1 MEIKW
6 LSYVPMYIA
15 LCEEKSIAGAAKK
28 LRCSNAH
35 ASRQLRQLEEI
46 LSVQLIQRT
55 TRQFN
60 LTYDG
65 LRFYQQVKGLMDGA
79 EQINEQV
86 MESDRVAGHL
96 RIAASASFGA
106 ALLNRALIEFRQL
119 YPEVTFEVIFS
130 ETPLDLIESGFDV
143 AFFFTNNPPEGY
155 IGHHL
160 RSLHCKPFAHK
171 AYLSNKPRIATP
183 EDLYQLDHIVYRN
196 EALNLDTWHFHHIET
211 KQKVSVALQ
220 SVLSFNLVQ
229 SMLEATLA
237 GCGVAM
243 LDEFALEKLNGEER
257 SQLVPLLPEW
267 QTDAILPLY
276 ILYPKREHLPKR
288 TQAFIEHFKQQ
299 LF

>member
-79 EQINEQV
+79 EEINEQV

-143 AFFFTNNPPEGY
+143 AFFFTNNPPE
-155 IGHHL
+155 
-160 RSLHCKPFAHK
+160 
-171 AYLSNKPRIATP
+171 
-183 EDLYQLDHIVYRN
+183 
-196 EALNLDTWHFHHIET
+196 
-211 KQKVSVALQ
+211 
-220 SVLSFNLVQ
+220 
-229 SMLEATLA
+229 
-237 GCGVAM
+237 
-243 LDEFALEKLNGEER
+243 
-257 SQLVPLLPEW
+257 
-267 QTDAILPLY
+267 AILATICALY
-276 ILYPKREHLPKR
+276 TVNHSHIKRICL
-288 TQAFIEHFKQQ
+288 TNQALLRRKIFISLTTLCIAMKC
-299 LF
+299 

>member
-1 MEIKW
+1 MAKLRADVHRSMW
-6 LSYVPMYIA
+6 R
-15 LCEEKSIAGAAKK
+15 EEYCRCSEK

-106 ALLNRALIEFRQL
+106 CVIEPSIDRVSPVISGSDVRSDLLRN
-119 YPEVTFEVIFS
+119 
-130 ETPLDLIESGFDV
+130 
-143 AFFFTNNPPEGY
+143 AFGSYWVWLWCGVFFTNNPPEGY

-171 AYLSNKPRIATP
+171 AYLSNKPSITAP
-183 EDLYQLDHIVYRN
+183 EDLYLLDHIVYRN
-196 EALNLDTWHFHHIET
+196 EELNLDTWHFHHMET
-211 KQKVSVALQ
+211 KQKVSVVLQ

-243 LDEFALEKLNGEER
+243 LDEFALEKLSGEER
-257 SQLVPLLPEW
+257 SQLIPLLPEW

-299 LF
+299 SF

>member
-6 LSYVPMYIA
+6 LSYVPLYIA

-65 LRFYQQVKGLMDGA
+65 QRFYQQVKSLMKGA

-86 MESDRVAGHL
+86 METDQVAGHL

-106 ALLNRALIEFRQL
+106 ALLNRSLIEFRKM
-119 YPEVTFEVIFS
+119 YPEVTFEVIFIEMPS
-130 ETPLDLIESGFDV
+130 DLIESGFDV

-160 RSLHCKPFAHK
+160 RSLHCKPFAHED
-171 AYLSNKPRIATP
+171 YLANKPNIVTP
-183 EDLYQLDHIVYRN
+183 EELNQLEHIVYRN
-196 EALNLDTWHFHHIET
+196 ADLNLDTWRFHHLQT
-211 KQKVSVALQ
+211 KQEVSVVLQ

-243 LDEFALEKLNGEER
+243 LDEFALEKLNCEER
-257 SQLVPLLPEW
+257 TQLVPLLPDW

-288 TQAFIEHFKQQ
+288 TQAFIEHSKQQ
-299 LF
+299 SF